1 MVGVMMYNPLK
12 DAWQKIDTVLPKA
25 RVGSCAVVLQ
35 GDRILLIGGKD
46 HLEDNIGSDEIWE
59 FDSERREF
67 DSNATWPLM
76 KRQRYYHGCTIG
88 VLNGEKG
95 KFSKHYMIQI
105 LLYGCKSMIINI
117 QY

>member
-1 MVGVMMYNPLK
+1 MMYDPVN

-46 HLEDNIGSDEIWE
+46 HLEDNIGSDELWE
-59 FDSERREF
+59 FDSEGREF

-95 KFSKHYMIQI
+95 KFSKHCMIKI
-105 LLYGCKSMIINI
+105 LLYDCKTMIVNI